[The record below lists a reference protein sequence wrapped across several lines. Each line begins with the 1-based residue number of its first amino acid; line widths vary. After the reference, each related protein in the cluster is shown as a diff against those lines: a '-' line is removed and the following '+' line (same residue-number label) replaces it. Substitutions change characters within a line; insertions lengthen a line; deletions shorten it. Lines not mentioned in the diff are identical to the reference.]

1 MIHPGV
7 LWPRTLYKKALLFLL
22 LFLWFSLFSG
32 WLIFSS
38 LTTSASPLSSSPLP
52 ELSNNTVFPAIILR
66 AVFCL
71 NASYETKKKKTEKRK
86 ENGRRWNKNV
96 RGVHR
101 KDVPSRVFSL
111 WSFDLTFLFVVFFF
125 FFFFFELLIDKEYS
139 VQRLRDITISL
150 WIKIKQSA
158 K

>member
-71 NASYETKKKKTEKRK
+71 NASYETKKKKQKKEKRMEEGEIK
-86 ENGRRWNKNV
+86 MSEACIVKM
-96 RGVHR
+96 
-101 KDVPSRVFSL
+101 
-111 WSFDLTFLFVVFFF
+111 FLHVFF
-125 FFFFFELLIDKEYS
+125 LSGRSI
-139 VQRLRDITISL
+139 
-150 WIKIKQSA
+150 
-158 K
+158 